1 MSEIVA
7 VDRVEIAI
15 VVDNVTDNL
24 SSVPAFV
31 TTELR
36 SRDRRAPWVMAGDC
50 LCCAAHGLSCVVTT
64 WRGDQKHTL
73 LFDAGP
79 DPAVFE
85 RNATRLSLDLGEIE
99 AMVLSHGHWD
109 HGGGMLRALELIR
122 QRSGGREV
130 TYYAHPEMFNRRSSK
145 LPDGTFREMADVPKP
160 EELKSRGAD
169 VVVTQA
175 PQAAL
180 DGHVYVSGEIP
191 RLTPYET
198 GLPGQH
204 RRTRDGQG
212 WEPDELL
219 MDERFIAINVRDK
232 GLVVLTACSHAGV
245 INVLTEARA
254 KFPHVPLYAV
264 MGGLHLSGTNERVI
278 PQTVEAL
285 GGFELTHIVAGHCT
299 GWRATVAIANTFGD
313 GVLVPL
319 AVGKRFSF

>member
-1 MSEIVA
+1 MPDMVA
-7 VDRVEIAI
+7 VDRVEITV

-24 SSVPAFV
+24 SSTPQFV
-31 TTELR
+31 VTEVR
-36 SRDRRAPWVMAGDC
+36 ARDQRTPWVMAGDC

-64 WRGDQKHTL
+64 WRGETKHSL

-85 RNATRLSLDLGEIE
+85 RNATRLSLDLGAVE

-109 HGGGMLRALELIR
+109 HGGGMIRALEMIK
-122 QRSGGREV
+122 QQGGGRPV
-130 TYYAHPEMFNRRSSK
+130 TYYAHPEMFNRRSGK
-145 LPDGTFREMADVPKP
+145 LPDGSFREMADVPKP
-160 EELKSRGAD
+160 EELKARGAD
-169 VVVTQA
+169 VVVTRDA
-175 PQAAL
+175 QAAL

-191 RLTPYET
+191 RLTAYET

-204 RRTRDGQG
+204 RRTADGTG

-219 MDERFIAINVRDK
+219 TDERFIAINVKGK
-232 GLVVLTACSHAGV
+232 GLIVLTACSHAGV

-254 KFPHVPLYAV
+254 KFPNVPLYAV

-285 GGFELTHIVAGHCT
+285 GGFGLTHIVAGHCT
-299 GWRATVAIANTFGD
+299 GWRAQVAIANRFGD

-319 AVGKRFSF
+319 AVGKRFTF